1 MRAKS
6 INNIK
11 IDVKGCQIKYPI
23 IITTN
28 EQKQST
34 LILIL
39 ILILTHTH
47 VHFWIPFQCFDNG

>member
-34 LILIL
+34 LIL
-39 ILILTHTH
+39 THTH